1 MQTHYRKENEMKNYS
16 NLITLIIVFTLW
28 LGLILGCGN
37 RKEFTGQA
45 PAVVKKATELRT
57 QTDTGVSSSC
67 SIDFTYTVNGR
78 TYQASS
84 ENGSCYERGIGT
96 QGKACYKPSDPQL
109 AYFALPR
116 ETCGK

>member
-1 MQTHYRKENEMKNYS
+1 MKNYS

-57 QTDTGVSSSC
+57 QTNTGVSHSC
-67 SIDFTYTVNGR
+67 SVDFTYTVNGK
-78 TYQASS
+78 TYQADTTF
-84 ENGSCYERGIGT
+84 GSCNERGIGT
-96 QGKACYKPSDPQL
+96 QGKACYKPSEPKL
-109 AYFALPR
+109 AYFALPN
-116 ETCGK
+116 ETCGE